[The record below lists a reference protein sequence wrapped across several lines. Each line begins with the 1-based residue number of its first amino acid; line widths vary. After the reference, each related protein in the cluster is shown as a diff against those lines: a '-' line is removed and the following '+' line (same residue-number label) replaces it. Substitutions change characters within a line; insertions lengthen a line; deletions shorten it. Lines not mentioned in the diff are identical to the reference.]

1 MKISIACDHGGL
13 KLKNELVDYIIKLG
27 HEALDR
33 GCYSLDSVDYPD
45 YAHLVC
51 CDVQSQNADFGVLI
65 CTTGIGMSIAA
76 NKHKGIRAAL
86 VSNPDASYMTRLH
99 NNSNVV
105 CLSQKYTSL
114 DEAKEI
120 IHTFITTEFEG
131 GRHLRRVDKVNK
143 LEE

>member
-51 CDVQSQNADFGVLI
+51 CDVQSQKADFGVLI

-86 VSNPDASYMTRLH
+86 VSNSDASYMTRLH